1 MSDSI
6 ILKGLMFLGDK
17 LLSNIQWIA
26 KAKRDQ
32 RDRIADYC
40 HSIADCLSKAYK
52 DLHQGQIPHGCCA
65 EMDSYMRDLRDML
78 EKTLTPAEFKELR
91 DSLEIAYHVERL
103 GHELSQPEYPD
114 SKFAELDIAAG
125 KFRAVANKIR
135 V

>member
-1 MSDSI
+1 MGDSI

-32 RDRIADYC
+32 RDRISEYC
-40 HSIADCLSKAYK
+40 RNIADCLSKAYK
-52 DLHQGQIPHGCCA
+52 GLQQGQIHHGCRS
-65 EMDSYMRDLRDML
+65 EMDSYMRDLRDVL
-78 EKTLTPAEFKELR
+78 EKTLTPTEFKELH
-91 DSLEIAYHVERL
+91 DSLEIAYQVERL
-103 GHELSQPEYPD
+103 GHELSQPEPPD

-135 V
+135 I